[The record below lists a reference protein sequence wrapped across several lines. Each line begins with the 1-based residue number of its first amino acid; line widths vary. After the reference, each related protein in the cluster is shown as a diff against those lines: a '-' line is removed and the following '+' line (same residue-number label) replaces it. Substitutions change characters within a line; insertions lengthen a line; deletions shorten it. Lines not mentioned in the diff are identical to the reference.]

1 MPKGFFT
8 QSACVL
14 LSNATSLDAIAPL
27 LSEFS
32 IAKRV
37 DQAVAP
43 ELSGPTLILAFR
55 PNVNGYVQVDV
66 RNKAWP
72 DHMGDPK
79 TEGMLFAAWTM
90 GHYGPFAFPGGLRRA
105 QEQLWAWPEG
115 KELVERHTAMVHV
128 STSYIF
134 GAAENAPVM
143 PADCDPMA
151 EIRFVTRIAL
161 ALLKHPDA
169 LAYFNANG
177 EILADEKVLRKSLEL
192 HEQHE
197 QPPLDIWANIR
208 VLNPNNGW
216 MIMDTVGME
225 QLDRPDLEA
234 CFPSKAYDLGMVA
247 SFLRNCSL
255 YLLKNGEVIK
265 HKDTMDGPGGIN
277 WQAHHVEKELCA
289 PPRRL
294 LRWFPMDGSQAP
306 PEMRG
311 QESKPSLGQR
321 LGRFFGK
328 KPNPK
333 G

>member
-14 LSNATSLDAIAPL
+14 LSNATSLDALEPL
-27 LSEFS
+27 LSEFQ

-37 DQAVAP
+37 EQTTDP
-43 ELSGPTLILAFR
+43 NLGGPSLILSYR
-55 PNVNGYVQVDV
+55 PEVNGYVNVDV
-66 RNKAWP
+66 RNRKWP

-90 GHYGPFAFPGGLRRA
+90 GHWGPYAFPGGLRRA
-105 QEQLWAWPEG
+105 QEQLWAWPDG
-115 KELVERHTAMVHV
+115 KAVVERHAAVIHI

-134 GAAENAPVM
+134 GTAKDAPVA
-143 PADCDPMA
+143 PADYDPLP
-151 EIRFVTRIAL
+151 EIHFLTRIAL

-177 EILADEKVLRKSLEL
+177 EILADEKLLRKSLEY
-192 HEQHE
+192 HAQH
-197 QPPLDIWANIR
+197 QLPPFDIWTNVR

-234 CFPSKAYDLGMVA
+234 CFPSKAYDLGQV
-247 SFLRNCSL
+247 SYFLRNCCL
-255 YLLKNGEVIK
+255 YILNKGEVIK
-265 HKDTMDGPGGIN
+265 DKDTMNGPGDIN
-277 WQAHHVEKELCA
+277 WQAHHVQKELSA

-294 LRWFPMDGSQAP
+294 IRWFPMD
-306 PEMRG
+306 
-311 QESKPSLGQR
+311 ESKPPEEMCNQQSKPSFGERVGR
-321 LGRFFGK
+321 LFGK
-328 KPNPK
+328 KPTP
-333 G
+333 